1 MATLTTDRRSGK
13 IAGYNIQWHE
23 GKKRRTIHLGSKRY
37 SRKTAGRLKEIVETL
52 VYYRRNETTIPDKTT
67 EHWLKNAPVELRAK
81 LVKAGLLIVDEA
93 KTCQQLWDE
102 FQKDKTGIKPKTIKA
117 YNECRT
123 HFFKTFSPTET
134 IEKITPERLLKWKAA
149 MLATHAEASVAG
161 YIKNLSAVLRWAVK
175 TQKWLSENPLE
186 EIKRGSFVNDDNN
199 RTISMEEYAKLLN
212 ACPNQE
218 WRTIIAL
225 ARIGGLRCPS
235 ELQQLRWSDIDWEKN
250 WFTVWSPKTE
260 HHEGKDKRVVPL
272 FHELQTELKQHF
284 SLDETKGNEFVIQG
298 LQGTAWCLH
307 EPFQKIARNAGLGT
321 IDRPFDSLRTT
332 RSHEVWERWGAAKE
346 NAWIGHSEAIRKK
359 HYKGQ
364 FSDEA
369 FAEAAGVVLNN
380 EKHTC

>member
-1 MATLTTDRRSGK
+1 MLRSVRLCVHCPVSAFGCNVWRYVAFSLYPSLA
-13 IAGYNIQWHE
+13 IV
-23 GKKRRTIHLGSKRY
+23 TIL
-37 SRKTAGRLKEIVETL
+37 A
-52 VYYRRNETTIPDKTT
+52 N
-67 EHWLKNAPVELRAK
+67 
-81 LVKAGLLIVDEA
+81 EA
-93 KTCQQLWDE
+93 KTCQYLWDE
-102 FQKDKTGIKPKTIKA
+102 FQKYKTDIKSKTVKA
-117 YNECRT
+117 YNECRL
-123 HFFKTFSPTET
+123 HFFKSFSETEA
-134 IEKITPERLLKWKAA
+134 IEAITPERLLKWKAA
-149 MLATHAEASVAG
+149 MLITHAEASVAG

-186 EIKRGSFVNDDNN
+186 GIKRGSFVNDDNN
-199 RTISMEEYAKLLN
+199 RTISMAEYAKLLD

-284 SLDETKGNEFVIQG
+284 SLDSTKGNEFVIQG
-298 LQGTAWCLH
+298 LQGTAWNLH

-369 FAEAAGVVLNN
+369 FAEAAGVVMVVSGEQKNMLNPMLSGSARHCLDAHRFSRN
-380 EKHTC
+380 ACFQVHARRCKFMQGAMIGG